1 MEHIQ
6 QGRCVVDVNL
16 ALLAWNQRYVQLFDY
31 PKSLI
36 KIGIPIKELLLFNAQ
51 SELFGK
57 KEQLETEIEKRIQYM
72 SI

>member
-1 MEHIQ
+1 
-6 QGRCVVDVNL
+6 VNL

>member
-1 MEHIQ
+1 
-6 QGRCVVDVNL
+6 VNL

-57 KEQLETEIEKRIQYM
+57 KSNLRQK
-72 SI
+72 